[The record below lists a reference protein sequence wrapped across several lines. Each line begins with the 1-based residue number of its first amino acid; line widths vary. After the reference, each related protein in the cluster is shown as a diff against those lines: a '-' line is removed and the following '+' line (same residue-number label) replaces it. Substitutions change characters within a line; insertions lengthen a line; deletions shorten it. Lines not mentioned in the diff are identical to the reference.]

1 MDMEEL
7 KKNIEEKKL
16 MNENL
21 LKLLSLYCNNE
32 IENLKISELYIK
44 LQNLVV
50 ELNYNLTCE

>member
-1 MDMEEL
+1 MEEL

>member
-1 MDMEEL
+1 
-7 KKNIEEKKL
+7 

-50 ELNYNLTCE
+50 ELNYNLTCEWEKNLLIKNQETYI